1 MNQEQNQKGEILLC
15 RNGGEKEFVSL
26 IFKDKNFWLT
36 QKAISEQFGCSID
49 NISLHLKNIAELM
62 AEDER
67 LMSMQKTGR
76 FLTGEQRNVLEGKGS
91 VSHKAAVKKV
101 SSIYGEFRK
110 RQDAAYISEYDR
122 QAANDLK
129 GETDD

>member
-1 MNQEQNQKGEILLC
+1 MKQEQNQKGEILLC
-15 RNGGEKEFVSL
+15 CNGGEKEFVSL
-26 IFKDKNFWLT
+26 IFKDTNFWLT

-91 VSHKAAVKKV
+91 VSHKAAV
-101 SSIYGEFRK
+101 SSIYDEFGK
-110 RQDAAYISEYDR
+110 RQDTAYISEYDR